1 MKSPEELRF
10 ESTLKIRDLCITYE
24 DILILIAEYPPLKLA
39 LDNHIL
45 KIYDARE
52 LNMADLS
59 NLFAN
64 KDVVQEA
71 VVAVIFKYMLRAAV
85 KASAIGN
92 TELEISLDHP
102 LSYFTECD
110 DATVEVRCEA
120 TKKIMK
126 TNILLL
132 TNILPA
138 NITEMEA
145 AILAYHNAL
154 LSPEEAI
161 EKRKTQGTELIT
173 SLLNNTEPTRNNIG
187 KLFHSYIPEAASLFD
202 AAALTGK
209 STGIRHTSIALQI
222 HDSLAIMP
230 LKGIKVTAT
239 NGTEIITKYTT
250 DRGWVRLYSLPNAL
264 WNITIEYPN
273 YITQHLPNIPSI
285 DSKMTLL
292 NIKLVKI
299 QPPPPSEEDTPPVS
313 TPPPTDE
320 NPSQLNT

>member
-10 ESTLKIRDLCITYE
+10 ESTLKIRDLCTVYH
-24 DILILIAEYPPLKLA
+24 DQLVLIEEYPPLKLA

-45 KIYDARE
+45 KLNDARA

-59 NLFAN
+59 NLFVN

-71 VVAVIFKYMLRAAV
+71 VVALVFKFMLRAAV

-92 TELEISLDHP
+92 TELEVSLDHP

-138 NITEMEA
+138 DITAMEA
-145 AILAYHNAL
+145 ALLAYHNAL

-161 EKRKTQGTELIT
+161 EKRKTQGTEIIT
-173 SLLNNTEPTRNNIG
+173 QLLNNAEPTRSNIG
-187 KLFHSYIPEAASLFD
+187 KLFHSYLPEAASLFD
-202 AAALTGK
+202 AAASTGK

-222 HDSLAIMP
+222 LDSLAGMP
-230 LKGIKVTAT
+230 LKGVKVTIT
-239 NGTEIITKYTT
+239 NGSETITKYTT
-250 DRGWVRLYSLPNAL
+250 DRGWVRFYSLNNAL
-264 WNITIEYPN
+264 WNLTIEYPD
-273 YITQHLPNIPSI
+273 YISQHLPNIPSI
-285 DSKMTLL
+285 DNKMTLL
-292 NIKLVKI
+292 NKKLVKI
-299 QPPPPSEEDTPPVS
+299 QPPPPTEEDTPPIS